1 LAGEKLDA
9 WLGGKTS
16 FGKVR
21 RYANQIFIKTIDP
34 MIQGAFESSLGSLK
48 VVLQKDKLCVQ
59 IVESGSVSAGL
70 PCLWVQVA
78 IKCRLTRQ
86 RVIKRSIAS

>member
-1 LAGEKLDA
+1 LVGGKLGG

-34 MIQGAFESSLGSLK
+34 MIQGAFESSLGSRRIPLLNCDVTFEIK
-48 VVLQKDKLCVQ
+48 EQ
-59 IVESGSVSAGL
+59 IN
-70 PCLWVQVA
+70 
-78 IKCRLTRQ
+78 
-86 RVIKRSIAS
+86 SIEKT

>member
-1 LAGEKLDA
+1 LVGGKLGG

-34 MIQGAFESSLGSLK
+34 MIQGAFESSLGSRRMFLGT
-48 VVLQKDKLCVQ
+48 
-59 IVESGSVSAGL
+59 SSL
-70 PCLWVQVA
+70 P
-78 IKCRLTRQ
+78 RQ
-86 RVIKRSIAS
+86 WALGDVTI

>member
-1 LAGEKLDA
+1 LAGGKLGG

-34 MIQGAFESSLGSLK
+34 MIQGAFEQSLGLEGCPLK
-48 VVLQKDKLCVQ
+48 GQLLL
-59 IVESGSVSAGL
+59 AH
-70 PCLWVQVA
+70 
-78 IKCRLTRQ
+78 R
-86 RVIKRSIAS
+86 